1 MADYERFCSECFLPI
16 PSIWTQNYSP
26 CCGARI
32 KLRIVKKRRPSQ
44 ARPSPRQ
51 AADGESKKEK
61 KPPKKIRVSRKL
73 SSRDTFSMFS
83 YRKKSV
89 LGPKFLSVSPVSLFI
104 LGVLTLGI
112 RSVSWVTYHLPSLA
126 MMAKPEEKKNIKS
139 ATYLW
144 LLSYFASITLGVAGT
159 IYLFVNSLTP
169 GAALCS
175 TLMRGAAV
183 SFCVSFLT
191 GRHVLYWSRE
201 VIADELASSK
211 IDAVRSRAGEFAPSA
226 LMIWFL
232 GVSYI
237 QLHIN
242 KMIKRKGLNSY
253 SASRRSSR
261 TNSPP
266 ES

>member
-16 PSIWTQNYSP
+16 PPIWTQRYSP

-44 ARPSPRQ
+44 AHPKP
-51 AADGESKKEK
+51 AADREREKEK
-61 KPPKKIRVSRKL
+61 KAPKKIRVSRKL
-73 SSRDTFSMFS
+73 TSRDTFSMFS

-89 LGPKFLSVSPVSLFI
+89 LGPRFLSVSPAPLFVLDI
-104 LGVLTLGI
+104 LTLGI
-112 RSVSWVTYHLPSLA
+112 RSAFWVTYHLPSLA
-126 MMAKPEEKKNIKS
+126 MMAKPEEKNIKS

-144 LLSYFASITLGVAGT
+144 LLSYFASIALGVAGA
-159 IYLFVNSLTP
+159 INLFINSLAP
-169 GAALCS
+169 EAALYS
-175 TLMRGAAV
+175 TLMRGSAA

-211 IDAVRSRAGEFAPSA
+211 IDAVRSRAGSFAPSS

-242 KMIKRKGLNSY
+242 RMIKKKGLNTY
-253 SASRRSSR
+253 SASRRSAKKIP
-261 TNSPP
+261 PP